1 MLKALTVIIPLV
13 MAIYAIIECVQSDD
27 EDRAGM
33 HKGIWIVLIVIF
45 PLLGSIAWFVVSRTV
60 RARSGSGGGDA
71 GHGAR
76 RPIGPAAP
84 SGPMAPDD
92 DPDFLWRIE
101 QERRRARRE
110 LEHRDQD
117 ENPTGDKPAGDDAP

>member
-1 MLKALTVIIPLV
+1 MQALAVIIPLA
-13 MAIYAIIECVQSDD
+13 MAVYAIVECVQSED
-27 EDRAGM
+27 EERAGM

-60 RARSGSGGGDA
+60 RARSAGGQDPGN
-71 GHGAR
+71 GAR
-76 RPIGPAAP
+76 RTIGPGRP
-84 SGPMAPDD
+84 PGPMAPDD

-117 ENPTGDKPAGDDAP
+117 DKPTSDDAQ